1 MVKKKEIY
9 KYDVDG
15 NNITVD
21 QTNSTF
27 SSRPSSAWSNRL
39 DNWLDNEEKKPKD
52 ISINFPFILMRSFEI
67 QKTCFIKNWR
77 KKNLN

>member
-9 KYDVDG
+9 TYDVDG

-27 SSRPSSAWSNRL
+27 SSRPSSAWPNRL

-52 ISINFPFILMRSFEI
+52 ISI
-67 QKTCFIKNWR
+67 
-77 KKNLN
+77 